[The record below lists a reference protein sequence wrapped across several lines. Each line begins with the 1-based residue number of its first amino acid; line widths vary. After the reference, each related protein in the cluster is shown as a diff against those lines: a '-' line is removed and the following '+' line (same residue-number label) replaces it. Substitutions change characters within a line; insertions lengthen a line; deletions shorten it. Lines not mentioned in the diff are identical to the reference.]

1 MFYCIGENDALGT
14 AIGKGISIAGAI
26 EDWATNRDISEIIA
40 EYNQY
45 APIIIEG
52 EEIKVNLEISFN
64 AVKGE

>member
-1 MFYCIGENDALGT
+1 MFYCIGENDAVRN
-14 AIGKGISIAGAI
+14 AIGKGISITGAI
-26 EDWATNRDISEIIA
+26 EDWATSRDAGEILG

-45 APIIIEG
+45 APIIIEC